1 MSFSS
6 DVKKEL
12 TTLDPG
18 KKCCQL
24 AQIAG
29 MMRFAGSI
37 TLSGGGMGIK
47 VSTTDPAVARLF
59 INLMR
64 TYFGA
69 KASLFVEESARL
81 ARGRSYSLQITPDM
95 NADAILREVG
105 ILAVREGSNYL
116 TDGLPKDIIKKRC
129 CKKAMLRGVFLASG
143 SVTDPSRSYHLE
155 LKCDSPEMADDL
167 MKLLGSFGLRP
178 KLTERR
184 GKQVVYIKESEQ
196 ISDFLNI
203 IGASQMYFRFQD
215 VKITRELVNTANR
228 INNCESA
235 NMEKTASAAL
245 RQRLDVALIAA
256 ERGLDSLPEKLRQAA
271 VLRRDNPEL
280 SLAELAE
287 LADPPISKSG
297 LNHRFEKLAA
307 MAEAI
312 RAAQ

>member
-1 MSFSS
+1 MSW
-6 DVKKEL
+6 
-12 TTLDPG
+12 
-18 KKCCQL
+18 
-24 AQIAG
+24 
-29 MMRFAGSI
+29 
-37 TLSGGGMGIK
+37 SGGNIRNRSE
-47 VSTTDPAVARLF
+47 VSLVRNASSPPCAFERGPYVEAQR
-59 INLMR
+59 
-64 TYFGA
+64 A
-69 KASLFVEESARL
+69 KR
-81 ARGRSYSLQITPDM
+81 RS
-95 NADAILREVG
+95 R
-105 ILAVREGSNYL
+105 
-116 TDGLPKDIIKKRC
+116 
-129 CKKAMLRGVFLASG
+129 
-143 SVTDPSRSYHLE
+143 
-155 LKCDSPEMADDL
+155 
-167 MKLLGSFGLRP
+167 
-178 KLTERR
+178 TERR

-297 LNHRFEKLAA
+297 LNHRFEKLSA